1 MTFDAIDRCLKWSSL
16 RVNTLSLTH
25 TEGEQHPPMS
35 NRCSCRTDG
44 LGLHL
49 ELGLPVSVAV
59 DVPDPL
65 GWATNLDPIA
75 VARAVVCAE
84 SVLIAK
90 IMISSGGSSVNIIKT
105 QAAKQKTKY

>member
-1 MTFDAIDRCLKWSSL
+1 
-16 RVNTLSLTH
+16 
-25 TEGEQHPPMS
+25 MS

-44 LGLHL
+44 LGLQL

-59 DVPDPL
+59 AVPDPL

-90 IMISSGGSSVNIIKT
+90 IMLSSGGSSVNIIKT

>member
-1 MTFDAIDRCLKWSSL
+1 MPQVEFAASKH
-16 RVNTLSLTH
+16 SLTHTHIH

-35 NRCSCRTDG
+35 NRCSCRADG
-44 LGLHL
+44 LGLDL
-49 ELGLPVSVAV
+49 ELGLPVSVA
-59 DVPDPL
+59 VPDPL

-90 IMISSGGSSVNIIKT
+90 IMLSSGGSSVNIIKT

>member
-1 MTFDAIDRCLKWSSL
+1 
-16 RVNTLSLTH
+16 
-25 TEGEQHPPMS
+25 MS

-44 LGLHL
+44 LGLDL
-49 ELGLPVSVAV
+49 ELGLSVSVA
-59 DVPDPL
+59 DPL

-90 IMISSGGSSVNIIKT
+90 IMLSSGGSSVNIIKT